1 MSEET
6 VKTEEGVSI
15 LDRETYCGRLGH
27 FIPYSYCLKPAQED
41 PCFKIMDCWWETF
54 DIRTYL
60 EKRLSETEFKSVT
73 EAKPP
78 DKILSILELIEQA
91 KQRQ

>member
-1 MSEET
+1 MSSIDEVYGKDYTET
-6 VKTEEGVSI
+6 
-15 LDRETYCGRLGH
+15 
-27 FIPYSYCLKPAQED
+27 A
-41 PCFKIMDCWWETF
+41 
-54 DIRTYL
+54 
-60 EKRLSETEFKSVT
+60 FKSIT